1 MANCLRLSGR
11 RGEPQRVDGA
21 QMTTSLEI
29 AVTDRRRSPRRAVS
43 QVVRLE
49 LDNGAPANHPGLL
62 VVDISDGGARLF
74 AQNVDIPNRFALVFE
89 ESGIRREC
97 RRVWQI
103 GPEAGVEFV
112 DQVLGSTARRP
123 ARREF

>member
-1 MANCLRLSGR
+1 M
-11 RGEPQRVDGA
+11 DGA
-21 QMTTSLEI
+21 QMPTLLEPV
-29 AVTDRRRSPRRAVS
+29 VTERRRSPRRAVS

-74 AQNVDIPNRFALVFE
+74 AQNVDIPSRFALVFE
-89 ESGIRREC
+89 ETGIRREC

-103 GPEAGVEFV
+103 GAEAGLEFV
-112 DQVLGSTARRP
+112 DQAGAGRSR
-123 ARREF
+123 